1 MKTIILTSA
10 APRGDSAA
18 VPRPSKGQRHALA
31 TGLAALLV
39 ALAPQLSRAECKIQS
54 MEMPVEIIGSRAVAK
69 VGIQGQTLPL
79 VLDTGAFHSTLNA
92 DLAQQLGLEL
102 RALPRGMRI
111 MGITG
116 EAEAKLTTVKRL
128 QLRGGDLPDMDFVV
142 GGHVPAQGVGLMGRN
157 ILGATDAEY
166 DLGSG
171 EMRLLVPNSDCRDGN
186 MAYWAEG
193 QPVSELA
200 LLPPDRASKTPALQ
214 VVVEVNGVRMTA
226 LLDTG
231 AQTMLLR
238 HAAERAGITGL
249 KPLGQ
254 IRGFGQGTAP
264 VYLGGVNRVV
274 IGKEQVT
281 DLDLPVVEAQLG
293 NVDMLLG
300 MDFFQSHRLY
310 VSKRQRRLYFTY
322 NGGPMFTL
330 AAQLKARAAAPASA
344 ASGTH

>member
-1 MKTIILTSA
+1 M
-10 APRGDSAA
+10 
-18 VPRPSKGQRHALA
+18 
-31 TGLAALLV
+31 GLAALLI
-39 ALAPQLSRAECKIQS
+39 AFAPQLSRAECKIQS
-54 MEMPVEIIGSRAVAK
+54 MEMPVEMMGSRAVAK

-79 VLDTGAFHSTLNA
+79 VVDTGAFHSTLNA
-92 DLAQQLGLEL
+92 NTAQQLELEL
-102 RALPRGMRI
+102 RPLPRGMRI

-142 GGHVPAQGVGLMGRN
+142 GGHVPVQGVGLMGRN

-166 DLGSG
+166 DLGNG
-171 EMRLLVPNSDCRDGN
+171 ELRLLIPNSDCRDGN

-200 LLPPDRASKTPALQ
+200 LLPPDRASKTPELR
-214 VVVEVNGVRMTA
+214 VVVEVNGVRLTA
-226 LLDTG
+226 LQDTG

-238 HAAERAGITGL
+238 HAAERVGITGL

-264 VYLGGVNRVV
+264 LYLGGVDRLV
-274 IGKEQVT
+274 IGKEQVA
-281 DLDLPVVEAQLG
+281 DLDLPVVDAQLG

-300 MDFFQSHRLY
+300 MDFFKSHRLY
-310 VSKRQRRLYFTY
+310 VSKRQRRLFFTY
-322 NGGPMFTL
+322 NGGPMFTY
-330 AAQLKARAAAPASA
+330 AAQLRAAAAAAAPASA
-344 ASGTH
+344 ASGAH